1 MTIIEPGAD
10 RANLVAR
17 VRNLLLQ
24 PSATWDEI
32 DREPAT
38 VNGLMTGYVVPLAL
52 IPAVCT
58 LIGLL
63 VFGAGVGFGGFG
75 MSVRF
80 SPVYLITQAVLT
92 YALSL
97 GMVFVMAAII
107 DALAPSFGAT
117 KDRTQAFKLAAY
129 APTASWVAGVFLL
142 LPALGIVALL
152 GGIYSLV
159 LLYKGLPKLM
169 KAPEDRAVGYF
180 AVVLVAAVVVSLV
193 IAAVV
198 GSVLAATGVS
208 RMGAPAAVSGTLNI
222 PGQGDVDL
230 GKLAAAGKAVE
241 AAAKQMES
249 GEGPSPTDPD
259 LLKAFLPAAIG
270 GFTRTEVS
278 ASTGGVAGIEGSG
291 AEGRYTRGDAQM
303 TVEVLDLGAAGA
315 LAGMAGAFNMKSFKE
330 TATGYEKVGKVD
342 GRLTM
347 EEYDRTSRHGEYSVL
362 VADRFM
368 VQAKGDDVNMD
379 DLKGAVNA
387 VGIARLEGL
396 AKGG

>member
-1 MTIIEPGAD
+1 MTIIEPGTA

-17 VRNLLLQ
+17 VKNLLLQ

-38 VNGLMTGYVVPLAL
+38 VNGLMTGYVIPLAL
-52 IPAVCT
+52 IPAVCAF
-58 LIGLL
+58 IGLL
-63 VFGAGVGFGGFG
+63 VFGAGIGFGGFG
-75 MSVRF
+75 MSMRF
-80 SPVYLITQAVLT
+80 SPVYLISQAVLT

-129 APTASWVAGVFLL
+129 APTASWVVGIFTL

-152 GGIYSLV
+152 GAIYSLV

-169 KAPEDRAVGYF
+169 KAPTDRAVPYF
-180 AVVLVAAVVVSLV
+180 AVVLVSAVVVSLV

-198 GSVLAATGVS
+198 TSVLGVTGLS
-208 RMGAPAAVSGTLNI
+208 RMGASGAMNATVNV
-222 PGQGDVDL
+222 PGQGSVDL
-230 GKLAAAGKAVE
+230 SKLAAAGKAVE
-241 AAAKQMES
+241 AASKQIES
-249 GEGPSPTDPD
+249 GEGPPATDPD
-259 LLKAFLPAAIG
+259 ILKTFLPAAIG

-278 ASTGGVAGIEGSG
+278 SSTGGVGGMSGSG
-291 AEGRYTRGDAQM
+291 AEGRYTRGEAQM

-315 LAGMAGAFNMKSFKE
+315 LAGMAGAFNVKSSKE

-342 GRLTM
+342 GRLTQ
-347 EEYDRTSRHGEYSVL
+347 EQYDKASKHGEYSVL

-368 VQAKGDDVNMD
+368 IQIKGDGVSMD
-379 DLKGAVNA
+379 DMRAAVTA
-387 VGIARLEGL
+387 VGTARLEGM